1 LASPF
6 VEPAPPVA
14 SPRETR
20 WDRRTVAPLGARGV
34 AAVLSPVIAAL
45 LALLVHDVL
54 PNRQIALSTWLYPL
68 LLETLA
74 AVTLALAIAQRV
86 WPRFRAKVRHYGPLL
101 AGVSVWLCIWDL
113 WTLKLAWA
121 RLPHFPG
128 PEMVLQGIWEDREM
142 LVESAFESLQRLGAG
157 YFSGVA
163 LGLLAGVLMGWF
175 HNVRYWGTPVMKVLG
190 PIPATALVATAMA
203 IFPGSFLPGPALI
216 AFAVWFPVTMLTM
229 SGIMNVPT
237 SYFDVARTLGARRGY
252 LIFRVAIPAAL
263 PSIFIG
269 LFIGLMASFLVLVVA
284 ETVGVQNGLGWYL
297 IWQLGW
303 AEYDKMWG
311 VLFIM
316 IAFFS
321 GILTLLFKVRDRVLG
336 WQKGVIRW

>member
-6 VEPAPPVA
+6 VEQAPPVL

-20 WDRRTVAPLGARGV
+20 NARAVAPLGPWGV
-34 AAVLSPVIAAL
+34 AAVLSPIIAAL
-45 LALLVHDVL
+45 LALLVHKIF
-54 PNRQIALSTWLYPL
+54 PNKLVAVSTQLYPL
-68 LLETLA
+68 LLQTLA
-74 AVTLALAIAQRV
+74 VLGLVLAITQ
-86 WPRFRAKVRHYGPLL
+86 WLSPRARGTVRHYGPLL
-101 AGVSVWLCIWDL
+101 AGIAVWLCIWDL
-113 WTLKLAWA
+113 CTLKLAWA
-121 RLPHFPG
+121 RLPYFPD
-128 PEMVLQGIWEDREM
+128 PDMVLEGIWEEWPE
-142 LVESAFESLQRLGAG
+142 LLESAIASLERLAAG
-157 YFSGVA
+157 YLSGVA

-175 HNVRYWGTPVMKVLG
+175 RSVRYWGTPVMKMLG

-269 LFIGLMASFLVLVVA
+269 LFIGLMASFLVLIVA
-284 ETVGVQNGLGWYL
+284 ESVGVHNGLGWYL
-297 IWQLGW
+297 RWRLNYMD
-303 AEYDKMWG
+303 YDKVVG
-311 VLFIM
+311 VLIIM
-316 IAFFS
+316 SLFFS